1 MKMYQVHR
9 INSINESIY
18 TKKFHIKPKIR
29 TNVFST
35 RLKNKRTKTMEDCE
49 ILGMIFEII
58 SDMLFGS
65 KLEDIGEVELD
76 K

>member
-1 MKMYQVHR
+1 MNLNPQ
-9 INSINESIY
+9 
-18 TKKFHIKPKIR
+18 KKLRIKPSIR
-29 TNVFST
+29 TIVFST
-35 RLKNKRTKTMEDCE
+35 RSKNKRTKTMEDCE

>member
-1 MKMYQVHR
+1 M
-9 INSINESIY
+9 
-18 TKKFHIKPKIR
+18 
-29 TNVFST
+29 FSWPS
-35 RLKNKRTKTMEDCE
+35 MEDCE

>member
-1 MKMYQVHR
+1 MFQVQR
-9 INSINESIY
+9 INSINESKP
-18 TKKFHIKPKIR
+18 TKKLRIKPSIR
-29 TNVFST
+29 TIVFST
-35 RLKNKRTKTMEDCE
+35 RSKNKRTKTMEDCE